1 VNKKKELREMKKV
14 VEEKMWNRMLKIWEN
29 VKIEIDMEFD
39 EKGRMK
45 YSERRI

>member
-1 VNKKKELREMKKV
+1 MKNV
-14 VEEKMWNRMLKIWEN
+14 VEEKMWNVEKKVWEI
-29 VKIEIDMEFD
+29 VKIEINMEFD